1 MSPFKT
7 GEPARGHRTAPGN
20 GRLVLLVDDDPGE
33 LRLMGRHLSAAG
45 FGVRTANGASEA
57 LEAARQQRP
66 DAIISDV
73 RMTELDG
80 FMLCSVFRSD
90 GELGTVPIMLVTGF
104 IMDDDDHKLAVSAGA
119 VTLVERSADFRQEL
133 DALLRMLD
141 RATASDPTPPAWQ
154 PEPYARR
161 LAHQM
166 AHFVTTLTVRN
177 RELVRTVDELKRA
190 EDARRQLAA
199 IVESSDDGI
208 VTKRRDGTIVSWNAG
223 AERLYGYGWDEAVG
237 QHLDLIVPEE
247 CRQELADTFAAVER
261 GEGGRHFETVRRRKD
276 GSLIDVAVTAS
287 AVLDASGAVIGA
299 STISYDITQ
308 RKRTEQ
314 ALHDSEAR
322 FHQLA
327 DAMPQFVW
335 TADRD
340 GHVDYGNHRAYE
352 FTGLVEGDG
361 RIRFRQFIHPDDEQ
375 ECRDQWHRS
384 VRTGQDYV
392 IEYRFKDRQTRGYR
406 WFLGRALAVRNA
418 EGAIEKW
425 FGTCTDIDDQKRL
438 QEALEA
444 AKRDAERASL
454 MKDQFLMTVSH
465 ELRTP
470 LNVIYGWTRML
481 KSQSP
486 TIDREKALNMIEQ
499 YARLQDRLVDDLLDL
514 SQGITGQLRVER
526 RSVSVQS
533 IVEEAVAAVR
543 PTADAKGVALTAASG
558 PRLVVSADPV
568 RLHQVMWNL
577 LTNAVKFTPR
587 GGRVDVVA
595 TPSDRGVSITVRD
608 TGIGMAREF
617 LPYAFD
623 RFRQA
628 DQSTTRGYGGLGLGL
643 AIVRHL
649 IELHGGTV
657 SVTSEVGTGSSFVVT
672 LPACPDGVAA
682 SASDNRAA
690 VDAEPD
696 RPTSIAGLRVL
707 IVDND
712 VATRDLLFAI
722 ITEYGGEGHLAETA
736 EMARRLLSG
745 AHFDVLVADV
755 EMPGEDGLQLI
766 RGVRQSPDS
775 TTARIPAVAVS
786 AYARSEDR
794 TRALSAGFQMYL
806 SKPVEPSEL
815 AAVVMSVARRPVP
828 AAREAP
834 PV

>member
-7 GEPARGHRTAPGN
+7 GEQSRGHRPGPGK
-20 GRLVLLVDDDPGE
+20 GRLVLLVDDDPSE
-33 LRLMGRHLSAAG
+33 LKLMGRHLAAAG
-45 FGVRTANGASEA
+45 FAVHTANGASEA

-80 FMLCSVFRSD
+80 FMLCSVFRAD
-90 GELGTVPIMLVTGF
+90 GALGTVPIMLVTGF

-119 VTLVERSADFRQEL
+119 ATLVERSADFRQEL
-133 DALLRMLD
+133 DALFRMLD
-141 RATASDPTPPAWQ
+141 SATASDPTPPAWQ
-154 PEPYARR
+154 PERYARR

-166 AHFVTTLTVRN
+166 AHFVTTLTIRN

-208 VTKRRDGTIVSWNAG
+208 VTKRRDGTIMSWNAG

-237 QHLDLIVPEE
+237 QHVDLIVPEE
-247 CRQELADTFAAVER
+247 CRRDLADTFAAVER

-308 RKRTEQ
+308 RKRTER

-322 FHQLA
+322 FRQLA

-335 TADRD
+335 TANRD
-340 GHVDYGNHRAYE
+340 GHIDYGNHRAYD
-352 FTGLVEGDG
+352 FTGLAEGDG
-361 RIRFRQFIHPDDEQ
+361 RIRFRSFLHPDDAQ
-375 ECRDQWHRS
+375 ACRDQWHRS

-392 IEYRFKDRQTRGYR
+392 IEYRLKDRQTGGYR

-438 QEALEA
+438 QQALET
-444 AKRDAERASL
+444 AKSEAERASL

-486 TIDREKALNMIEQ
+486 TIDRDKALNMIEQ

-543 PTADAKGVALTAASG
+543 PTAEAKGVALTAASG
-558 PRLVVSADPV
+558 QGLVVSADPV

-608 TGIGMAREF
+608 TGIGMTREF

-657 SVTSEVGTGSSFVVT
+657 SVTSEAGTGSSFVVT

-682 SASDNRAA
+682 PAWDERTAA
-690 VDAEPD
+690 DAEPD
-696 RPTSIAGLRVL
+696 SPTSIAGLRVL

-722 ITEYGGEGHLAETA
+722 ITEYGGEGHLAESA

-766 RGVRQSPDS
+766 RGVRRSPDS

-786 AYARSEDR
+786 AYARSQDR

-828 AAREAP
+828 AATEAP